1 MIRGWIDRGNPDV
14 DDAES
19 RNPDALLAAIRKEES
34 RRARGRLK
42 VFLGMCPG
50 VGKTF
55 AMLEAARRERQAG
68 RDVVAGWVETHGRKE
83 TAALLGGLPTLPPIV
98 VPYRDVRLSEFDL
111 EGALC
116 RSPQLILVDELAH
129 TNAPGCR
136 HLKRWQDVAELLDAG
151 IDVDTTLNVQHVESR
166 ADTVR
171 EITGTE
177 IRETVPDSVLD
188 GASFK
193 LVDLSPPELI
203 QRLQE
208 GKVYL
213 GDRAAAAVRGFFRE
227 GNLMALR
234 ELSLRLVADH
244 VGDGTRAFR
253 KTEGGARGAKTG
265 HRLLVAVGPS
275 PTSETL
281 IRWTRRLADSLHGPW
296 IAVYVEGPRALSDAA
311 QAQLSRNLSAARDLG
326 AEVVATTDGDLVEG
340 LLRVARDRD
349 ISLIVFGK
357 PAADGWL
364 EGWRAARLLRRLAR
378 ESGDIDVQ
386 VVRAEKQGGGG
397 RRSGSSESGA
407 GRLAFP
413 TRQYAG
419 AIGAVAGVSLVNLVF
434 NELAGPRVP
443 GLVFLLAVVV
453 LALFV
458 GRGPVLAAGALSAL
472 IWNFCF
478 LPPRFTLFIRQVE
491 DAVLFG
497 TYFVVAVVLGQ
508 LVARIRE
515 QAEAER
521 RREERATALYGLT
534 RELAEAGSRDE
545 VVWLLVGQLDR
556 VFQAKS
562 TVAFLAG
569 DQVVAHPDG
578 TLLLSEKELGVAEW
592 AFRNRQAAGRFTH
605 HLPGAGAM
613 HLPLVTERKV
623 FGVLGVGLPD
633 KDLSLA
639 QRELLEAFARQAAL
653 VLDKLELMAV
663 TEQARLVA
671 ESERLG
677 RALLNS
683 ISHELRTPLA
693 ASTSAAAALADD
705 ASLPAMQRAG
715 LVREI
720 QEANGRLNRI
730 VGNLLDVSRL
740 EAGQV
745 RVRSDW
751 HDARDLV
758 RAAVGDLTRE
768 LTNHPVRTDI
778 SREPLLVRL
787 DFQLMRQALGNLLHN
802 AAVHTPPG
810 TPITVAAVAAPGA
823 LVLSVADEGPG
834 LAGDLLPHIFDKF
847 RRGAAAPT
855 GGSGLGLAI
864 VRGFVEAHGG
874 SITARNRPSG
884 GAEFVI
890 RLPQI
895 ELPQA
900 IHESRD

>member
-1 MIRGWIDRGNPDV
+1 MENS
-14 DDAES
+14 ES
-19 RNPDALLAAIRKEES
+19 RNPDALLAAIRSEEA
-34 RRARGRLK
+34 RKGRGRLK

-68 RDVVAGWVETHGRKE
+68 RDVVAGLVETHGRSE
-83 TAALLGGLPTLPPIV
+83 TAALMHGLPTLPRIE
-98 VPYRDVRLSEFDL
+98 VPYRDVRLLEFDL
-111 EGALC
+111 EGALK
-116 RSPQLILVDELAH
+116 RRPQLILVDELAH

-151 IDVDTTLNVQHVESR
+151 IDVYTTLNVQHVESR

-171 EITGTE
+171 QITGTE

-188 GASFK
+188 GATFK
-193 LVDLSPPELI
+193 LVDLAPPELI

-244 VGDGTRAFR
+244 VGDGTREFR
-253 KTEGGARGAKTG
+253 KTEGGVRGAKTG

-296 IAVYVEGPRALSDAA
+296 LAVYVEGPRALSEAA
-311 QAQLSRNLSAARDLG
+311 QAQLTRNLSAARDLG

-340 LLRVARDRD
+340 LLRVARDRE
-349 ISLIVFGK
+349 ISLIVVGK
-357 PAADGWL
+357 PAGDGWL
-364 EGWRAARLLRRLAR
+364 ERWRAARLLRRLAR

-386 VVRAEKQGGGG
+386 VVRAEKQGGGPRG
-397 RRSGSSESGA
+397 RPSASGIRS
-407 GRLAFP
+407 LAFP
-413 TRQYAG
+413 TGQYAG
-419 AIGAVAGVSLVNLVF
+419 AIGAVVGISLLNLALD
-434 NELAGPRVP
+434 EIAGPRVP
-443 GLVFLLAVVV
+443 GLVFLLVVII

-472 IWNFCF
+472 VWNFFF
-478 LPPRFTLFIRQVE
+478 LPPRFTLSIARVD
-491 DAVLFG
+491 DAILFG

-515 QAEAER
+515 QADAER
-521 RREERATALYGLT
+521 RREVRATALYGLT

-545 VVWLLVGQLDR
+545 VVWLLVGQLER
-556 VFQAKS
+556 VFHATATVVFQA
-562 TVAFLAG
+562 G
-569 DQVVAHPDG
+569 EQVVAHPDG
-578 TLLLSEKELGVAEW
+578 SLTLSEKELGVAEW
-592 AFRNRQAAGRFTH
+592 AFQNRQAAGRFTH
-605 HLPGAGAM
+605 NLPGAGAM
-613 HLPLVTERKV
+613 HLPLATERKV
-623 FGVLGVGLPD
+623 FGVLGVGLQD

-653 VLDKLELMAV
+653 VLDKLELRAV
-663 TEQARLVA
+663 AEQARLVA

-693 ASTSAAAALADD
+693 ASTSAAAALVEDP
-705 ASLPAMQRAG
+705 SLPAEQRAA
-715 LVREI
+715 LVGEI

-758 RAAVGDLTRE
+758 RAAVLDVSQALAD
-768 LTNHPVRTDI
+768 HPVQVATGRT
-778 SREPLLVRL
+778 PLLAQL

-802 AAVHTPPG
+802 AAVHTPAG
-810 TPITVAAVAAPGA
+810 TPIVVEAATEPGA
-823 LVLSVADEGPG
+823 LVMSVSDEGPG
-834 LAGDLLPHIFDKF
+834 LDRELLTHIFEKF

-864 VRGFVEAHGG
+864 VRGFVEAQGG
-874 SITARNRPSG
+874 SIAAGNRPEG
-884 GAEFVI
+884 GAKFVI
-890 RLPQI
+890 RLPQT
-895 ELPQA
+895 EPPPP
-900 IHESRD
+900 IHES

>member
-1 MIRGWIDRGNPDV
+1 MDNTD
-14 DDAES
+14 S
-19 RNPDALLAAIRKEES
+19 RNPDALLAAIRKEEA
-34 RRARGRLK
+34 RRGRGRLK

-68 RDVVAGWVETHGRKE
+68 RDVVAGWVETHGRPE
-83 TAALLGGLPTLPPIV
+83 TAASLGGLPILPPIV
-98 VPYRDVRLSEFDL
+98 VPYRDVRLAEFDL
-111 EGALC
+111 EGAL
-116 RSPQLILVDELAH
+116 RRRPQLILVDELAH

-151 IDVDTTLNVQHVESR
+151 MDVYTTLNVQHVESR

-171 EITGTE
+171 QITGTE
-177 IRETVPDSVLD
+177 IRETVPDSILD

-193 LVDLSPPELI
+193 LVDLAPSELI

-213 GDRAAAAVRGFFRE
+213 GDRAEAAAKGFFRE

-234 ELSLRLVADH
+234 ELALRLVADH
-244 VGDGTRAFR
+244 VGDGTREFR
-253 KTEGGARGAKTG
+253 RTEGGGKGGKTG

-296 IAVYVEGPRALSDAA
+296 LAVYVEGPVALSEAA

-349 ISLIVFGK
+349 ISLIVVGK
-357 PAADGWL
+357 PAGDSGW
-364 EGWRAARLLRRLAR
+364 EGWRAGQLLRRLVR

-386 VVRAEKQGGGG
+386 VVQAEKRGGGG
-397 RRSGSSESGA
+397 NRVRSARPLALPA
-407 GRLAFP
+407 G
-413 TRQYAG
+413 QYGG
-419 AIGAVAGVSLVNLVF
+419 AIGVVGVVSLLNLALD
-434 NELAGPRVP
+434 EIAGPRVP
-443 GLVFLLAVVV
+443 GLVFLLAVVL

-472 IWNFCF
+472 VWNFFF
-478 LPPRFTLFIRQVE
+478 LPPRFTLSIARID
-491 DAVLFG
+491 DAILFG

-521 RREERATALYGLT
+521 RREVRATALYGLT

-545 VVWLLVGQLDR
+545 VVWLLVGQLER
-556 VFQAKS
+556 VFQATA
-562 TVAFLAG
+562 TVVFQAG
-569 DQVVAHPDG
+569 EQVVPHPDG
-578 TLLLSEKELGVAEW
+578 TLTLSEKELGVAEW

-605 HLPGAGAM
+605 NLPGAGAM
-613 HLPLVTERKV
+613 HLPLSTERKV
-623 FGVLGVGLPD
+623 FGVLGVGLQD

-653 VLDKLELMAV
+653 VLDKLELRAV
-663 TEQARLVA
+663 AEQARLVA

-693 ASTSAAAALADD
+693 ASTSAAAALAEDP
-705 ASLPAMQRAG
+705 SLSAGPRAA
-715 LVREI
+715 LVEEI

-758 RAAVGDLTRE
+758 RAAVSDVSRALAD
-768 LTNHPVRTDI
+768 HPVQVATGRT
-778 SREPLLVRL
+778 PLLAQL
-787 DFQLMRQALGNLLHN
+787 DFQLMRQALANLLHN
-802 AAVHTPPG
+802 AAVHTPAG
-810 TPITVAAVAAPGA
+810 TPIVVEAATEPGA
-823 LVLSVADEGPG
+823 LVMTVADEGPG
-834 LAGDLLPHIFDKF
+834 LDRELLPHIFEKF
-847 RRGAAAPT
+847 RRGASAPT

-864 VRGFVEAHGG
+864 VRGFVDAQGG
-874 SITARNRPSG
+874 SIAAGNRPEG
-884 GAEFVI
+884 GAKFVI
-890 RLPQI
+890 RLPQT
-895 ELPQA
+895 EPPPP
-900 IHESRD
+900 IHES